1 MSSDPSPEDAVPAFE
16 VRSITGACYTI
27 VAEIAADGTRTYRT
41 AHARLPVAVND
52 DGSFTIVG
60 TATRLV
66 RVDPPPR

>member
-1 MSSDPSPEDAVPAFE
+1 VLHD
-16 VRSITGACYTI
+16 RRR
-27 VAEIAADGTRTYRT
+27 IAADGTRTYRT

-66 RVDPPPR
+66 RVDSPPR